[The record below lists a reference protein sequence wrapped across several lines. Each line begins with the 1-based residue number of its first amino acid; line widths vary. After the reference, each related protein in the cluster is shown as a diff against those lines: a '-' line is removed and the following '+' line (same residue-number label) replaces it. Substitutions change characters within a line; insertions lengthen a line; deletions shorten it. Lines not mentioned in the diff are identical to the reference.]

1 MRPLRFMPAF
11 FERGLDVVKS
21 NPFLIDPEIRTCGAI
36 ETTCPSP
43 VCRLGPQCSF
53 NKVQQY
59 FSLFLSLKCL
69 AKQGPQLQQLLTGFP
84 RFSVCPF
91 WLSFLQRREI
101 PSLQITAADASQFAA
116 ASRKFVSRLRPKKCR
131 QNRDRKR
138 EAKTAG
144 DPEDLKLIPG
154 NCRCSVP
161 DLTEPKR

>member
-1 MRPLRFMPAF
+1 MSLLHLLQYMRPLRFMPAF

-43 VCRLGPQCSF
+43 VCRRGPQCSF

-116 ASRKFVSRLRPKKCR
+116 ASRKFVSRLRPISVVRTVTVSAKPR
-131 QNRDRKR
+131 QP
-138 EAKTAG
+138 ETQKT
-144 DPEDLKLIPG
+144 
-154 NCRCSVP
+154 
-161 DLTEPKR
+161 